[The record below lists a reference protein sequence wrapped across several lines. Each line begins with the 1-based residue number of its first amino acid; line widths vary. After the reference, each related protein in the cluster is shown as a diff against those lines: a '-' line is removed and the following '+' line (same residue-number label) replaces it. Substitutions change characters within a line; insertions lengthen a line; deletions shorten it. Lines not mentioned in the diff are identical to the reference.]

1 MWPIRRTP
9 ELSLKFRTPP
19 PTSTASL
26 PRILPSSAT
35 VASTSTPA
43 ETPQKSWPAGYYV
56 YEHAAAWIEH
66 KRLQDEYGRNN
77 VSPPASWPQLFPGS
91 KFAHTTVTHWR
102 KFWKNAPV
110 HLKTRCIDAGRKQTG
125 SWPYFVDAVRAHQ
138 EGRDQVFQDPIVK
151 TEPNST
157 SIASQSAPDTPG
169 LPQLN
174 FDALI
179 PLSPNLTFA
188 PQPVIPEPPRNDC
201 ESCIFC
207 DVEITIRPSPRLDQL
222 LAEILPLTQPSP
234 TPQNANHRTAD
245 SSRVYETAIRV
256 QACHR
261 NRKVLTARARPSS
274 SAPIN
279 LHGQFRKTS
288 SCNPTHRDLDPG
300 SELVR
305 IILCTIIVS
314 NVALSKSIMR
324 GPERSD
330 KTMLRGSRSWWRT
343 PA

>member
-1 MWPIRRTP
+1 MRKKLKAEYTRIRPNLLTEIELKDCPGIEELLVLQQHLNKLRLDDMVSPPKKVARTNVANTAHT
-9 ELSLKFRTPP
+9 RTVIEIPDSPP
-19 PTSTASL
+19 ASTASL

-56 YEHAAAWIEH
+56 YEHAAAWIAH
-66 KRLQDEYGRNN
+66 KRLQDGYGRNN
-77 VSPPASWPQLFPGS
+77 VSLPASWPQLFPGS

-102 KFWKNAPV
+102 RFWKDAPD

-179 PLSPNLTFA
+179 PLSPDLTFA

-245 SSRVYETAIRV
+245 SSRV
-256 QACHR
+256 
-261 NRKVLTARARPSS
+261 
-274 SAPIN
+274 
-279 LHGQFRKTS
+279 
-288 SCNPTHRDLDPG
+288 
-300 SELVR
+300 
-305 IILCTIIVS
+305 
-314 NVALSKSIMR
+314 
-324 GPERSD
+324 
-330 KTMLRGSRSWWRT
+330 
-343 PA
+343 